1 MKNRDNDACPSAH
14 RTAPVWSRRL
24 ICALG
29 LVASFASTA
38 QVEVT
43 QLFYHEVLRQ
53 YEQGAVAYE
62 KGDYESAFADL
73 SLAAQRGVKDAQY
86 LLGFMYL
93 QGEYAPRSIPVG
105 MAWLGTAL
113 EVENNEWLSL
123 YKKLYGTLNAAQQ
136 AFIDNKV
143 DTYIQLY
150 GMDTQ
155 RIVCENKPRVGS
167 RRKVRQCIKTEDV
180 NTPLYSLEM
189 MPEGFVPPFSCE
201 GDFPCLAGETRVYS
215 DHDEL
220 NPSNL

>member
-1 MKNRDNDACPSAH
+1 MNIQQNDDSQPEQYKARAWTQKILCSMILLFGFSGAAH
-14 RTAPVWSRRL
+14 
-24 ICALG
+24 
-29 LVASFASTA
+29 A
-38 QVEVT
+38 QVT

-62 KGDYESAFADL
+62 SGDYESAYADL

-93 QGEYAPRSIPVG
+93 RGEYAPRSIPVG
-105 MAWLGTAL
+105 LAWLGTAL
-113 EVENNEWLSL
+113 EVDNKEWLSL
-123 YKKLYGTLNAAQQ
+123 FTKLYGTLNAAQQ

-143 DTYIQLY
+143 ETYIELY

-155 RIVCENKPRVGS
+155 RIVCDNKARVGS

-189 MPEGFVPPFSCE
+189 MPEGFVPPFSCQ

-220 NPSNL
+220 NPDNF

>member
-1 MKNRDNDACPSAH
+1 MNIQQNDHSQPARCNARVWTQKIICSMVLLFGFVGAAH
-14 RTAPVWSRRL
+14 
-24 ICALG
+24 
-29 LVASFASTA
+29 A
-38 QVEVT
+38 QVT

-62 KGDYESAFADL
+62 DGDYESAYADL

-105 MAWLGTAL
+105 LAWLGTAL
-113 EVENNEWLSL
+113 EVENKDWLSL
-123 YKKLYGTLNAAQQ
+123 YTKLYGTLNSAQQ
-136 AFIDNKV
+136 ALIDNKV
-143 DTYIQLY
+143 DAYIELY

-155 RIVCENKPRVGS
+155 RIVCDNKARVGS

-220 NPSNL
+220 NPDNF

>member
-1 MKNRDNDACPSAH
+1 MNIRQNDESQPEQRNARAWTQKIICSMVLLFGFAGAAH
-14 RTAPVWSRRL
+14 
-24 ICALG
+24 
-29 LVASFASTA
+29 A
-38 QVEVT
+38 QVT

-62 KGDYESAFADL
+62 GGDYESAYADL
-73 SLAAQRGVKDAQY
+73 SLAAQRGVKEAQY

-105 MAWLGTAL
+105 LAWLGTAL
-113 EVENNEWLSL
+113 EVENKDWLSL
-123 YKKLYGTLNAAQQ
+123 YTKLYGTLNSAQQ

-143 DTYIQLY
+143 DAYIELY

-155 RIVCENKPRVGS
+155 RIVCDNKARVGS

-220 NPSNL
+220 NPDNF

>member
-1 MKNRDNDACPSAH
+1 MNIRQNDESQPEQRNARAWTQKIICSMILLFGFADAAH
-14 RTAPVWSRRL
+14 
-24 ICALG
+24 
-29 LVASFASTA
+29 A
-38 QVEVT
+38 QVT

-62 KGDYESAFADL
+62 GGDYESAYADL

-105 MAWLGTAL
+105 LAWLGTAL
-113 EVENNEWLSL
+113 EVENKDWLSL
-123 YKKLYGTLNAAQQ
+123 YTKLYGTLNSAQQ

-143 DTYIQLY
+143 ETYIELY

-155 RIVCENKPRVGS
+155 RIVCDNKARVGS

-220 NPSNL
+220 NPDNF

>member
-1 MKNRDNDACPSAH
+1 MKNRHSDAHPNTHHAVN
-14 RTAPVWSRRL
+14 VWIRRL
-24 ICALG
+24 TCTLS
-29 LVASFASTA
+29 LVASLACTA

-43 QLFYHEVLRQ
+43 QLFDHEVLRQ
-53 YEQGAVAYE
+53 YEQGAIAYE
-62 KGDYESAFADL
+62 KGDYESAYADL

-93 QGEYAPRSIPVG
+93 QGEYAPRSIPIG

-113 EVENNEWLSL
+113 EVENKEWLAL
-123 YKKLYGTLNAAQQ
+123 YKKLYGTLNSAQQ
-136 AFIDNKV
+136 VFIDNKV

-155 RIVCENKPRVGS
+155 RIVCESKPRVGS

-189 MPEGFVPPFSCE
+189 MPEGFIPPFSCV

-220 NPSNL
+220 NPDNF

>member
-1 MKNRDNDACPSAH
+1 MNIRQNDESQPEQRNARAWTQKIICSMILLFGFADAAH
-14 RTAPVWSRRL
+14 
-24 ICALG
+24 
-29 LVASFASTA
+29 A
-38 QVEVT
+38 QVT

-62 KGDYESAFADL
+62 DGDYESAYADL

-105 MAWLGTAL
+105 LAWLGTAL
-113 EVENNEWLSL
+113 EVENKDWLSL
-123 YKKLYGTLNAAQQ
+123 YTKLYGTLNSAQQ

-143 DTYIQLY
+143 ETYIELY

-155 RIVCENKPRVGS
+155 RIVCDNKARVGS

-220 NPSNL
+220 NPDNF

>member
-1 MKNRDNDACPSAH
+1 MKNLHSDANPNTHHAVN
-14 RTAPVWSRRL
+14 VWIRRL
-24 ICALG
+24 TCTLS
-29 LVASFASTA
+29 LVASLACTA

-53 YEQGAVAYE
+53 YEQGAIAYE
-62 KGDYESAFADL
+62 KGDYESAYADL

-93 QGEYAPRSIPVG
+93 QGEYAPRSIPIG

-113 EVENNEWLSL
+113 EVENKEWLAL
-123 YKKLYGTLNAAQQ
+123 YKKLYGTLNSAQQ

-155 RIVCENKPRVGS
+155 RIVCESKPRVGS

-189 MPEGFVPPFSCE
+189 MPEGFIPPFSCV

-220 NPSNL
+220 NPDNF

>member
-1 MKNRDNDACPSAH
+1 MNIRQNDESQ
-14 RTAPVWSRRL
+14 PVQ
-24 ICALG
+24 CATYAWTQKILCSMVLLLG
-29 LVASFASTA
+29 LADTA
-38 QVEVT
+38 HAQVT

-62 KGDYESAFADL
+62 SGDYESAYADL

-105 MAWLGTAL
+105 LAWLGTAL
-113 EVENNEWLSL
+113 EVDNKEWLSL
-123 YKKLYGTLNAAQQ
+123 YTKLYGTLNAAQQ

-143 DTYIQLY
+143 DTYIELY

-155 RIVCENKPRVGS
+155 RIVCDNKARVGS

-189 MPEGFVPPFSCE
+189 MPDGYIPPFSCE

-220 NPSNL
+220 NPDNF

>member
-1 MKNRDNDACPSAH
+1 MNIRQNDESQPEQRNARAWTQKIICSMVLLFGFAGAAH
-14 RTAPVWSRRL
+14 
-24 ICALG
+24 
-29 LVASFASTA
+29 A
-38 QVEVT
+38 QVT
-43 QLFYHEVLRQ
+43 QLFYNEVLRQ

-62 KGDYESAFADL
+62 DGDYESAYADL

-105 MAWLGTAL
+105 LAWLGTAL
-113 EVENNEWLSL
+113 EVENKDWLSL
-123 YKKLYGTLNAAQQ
+123 YTKLYGTLNSAQQ

-143 DTYIQLY
+143 DAYIELY

-155 RIVCENKPRVGS
+155 RIVCDNKARVGS

-220 NPSNL
+220 NPDNF